1 MNFSCIVAC
10 DELGGIGIGNK
21 LPWSIP
27 ADLAHFKK
35 VTDGKPVIMG
45 KNTYQSLAA
54 PLPNRLNIVVSTS
67 LEEVQEGAVIVDS
80 IDLAKYLAEL
90 TMSTQ
95 SIDEAFVIGGPAIYE
110 AFEQDYTTVY
120 LTKVE
125 GVFETDTKINT
136 DFFFKDLEDKE
147 VWNSELLVKSESSV
161 PPYKIIKYT
170 RIKSSP

>member
-27 ADLAHFKK
+27 ADLTHFKK
-35 VTDGKPVIMG
+35 ITDGKPVIMG

-54 PLPNRLNIVVSTS
+54 PLPDRLNIVVSTS

-80 IDLAKYLAEL
+80 VDLAKYLAEL
-90 TMSTQ
+90 VMGVKN
-95 SIDEAFVIGGPAIYE
+95 IDESFIIGGPSIYK

-125 GVFETDTKINT
+125 GTFETDTKVNT
-136 DFFFKDLEDKE
+136 DFFIKELEDKKL
-147 VWNSELLVKSESSV
+147 WNSELLVKSQSNV
-161 PPYKIIKYT
+161 PPYSIIKYT